1 MKMPLTILATTLLA
15 ATVAQAAG
23 HWQGAGWYQ
32 VVEFRRTDMAAW
44 KIIVRD
50 KPFASEPECLKA
62 LHPDYTDP
70 GIDEEDSDTFNDY
83 SCERLDTQPAWD
95 HD

>member
-1 MKMPLTILATTLLA
+1 MKQRLTILTIAFLTTA
-15 ATVAQAAG
+15 VAHAAG
-23 HWQGAGWYQ
+23 HWRGPGWYQ
-32 VVEFRRTDMAAW
+32 VVEFQRTDMPAW
-44 KIIVRD
+44 KLIVKD
-50 KPFASEPECLKA
+50 TPFANEAECLKT

-70 GIDEEDSDTFNDY
+70 GVDEEDSDTFNDY

>member
-1 MKMPLTILATTLLA
+1 MKTQLAIPVIALLA

-23 HWQGAGWYQ
+23 HWHGPGWYQ
-32 VVEFRRTDMAAW
+32 VVEFRRTDMPAW

-50 KPFASEPECLKA
+50 KPFTSEAECLKT

-70 GIDEEDSDTFNDY
+70 GVDEEDSDTFNDY
-83 SCERLDTQPAWD
+83 ACERLDTQPSWD